1 MPISLINAYFVFK
14 SLNVAYSRIYCS
26 RFNYHFQLFFLI
38 VFFLILKLQRNRTT
52 MDKFMFRFTATSVRV
67 FHIYETRAKS
77 LVVVLRS
84 LLLQF
89 FKEFFTQKRLQMF
102 SNMFS
107 YYVSKDDIK
116 FGDGSILRKL
126 RILENCKKVTLQKY
140 SIEYRAFC
148 LKQKIFYK
156 SRFSN
161 NKKNFTLNEWFCR

>member
-1 MPISLINAYFVFK
+1 
-14 SLNVAYSRIYCS
+14 
-26 RFNYHFQLFFLI
+26 
-38 VFFLILKLQRNRTT
+38 
-52 MDKFMFRFTATSVRV
+52 MFRFTATSVRV

-84 LLLQF
+84 LLLQI

-148 LKQKIFYK
+148 LK
-156 SRFSN
+156 
-161 NKKNFTLNEWFCR
+161 